1 MEKDIQHRIIK
12 FLKSIGAYV
21 IKTILSN
28 RNGIPDIIVCYK
40 GKFLAFEVK
49 DLKGKIT
56 PLQEY
61 NIKLINESG
70 GNAYIVRSVE
80 EVKRILDA
88 IEN

>member
-12 FLKSIGAYV
+12 YLKGLGAYV

-28 RNGIPDIIVCYK
+28 RNGIPDIIMCYK

-61 NIKLINESG
+61 NIKLIQEAG
-70 GNAYIVRSVE
+70 GKAYLVRSVE
-80 EVKRILDA
+80 EVKNVLEA
-88 IEN
+88 IDF